1 MPPEEIKMDND
12 LISTVA
18 STSPPE
24 APPDSIRA
32 LLRLLFV
39 ALAIGGLAG
48 GLFQAYR
55 MYFIVHQI
63 VSGPHSTVTRA
74 HPHRK

>member
-1 MPPEEIKMDND
+1 MNND

-18 STSPPE
+18 TTSPS
-24 APPDSIRA
+24 ADPPDSIRA
-32 LLRLLFV
+32 VLRLVLA

-48 GLFQAYR
+48 GIFQAYR

-74 HPHRK
+74 HPRK